1 MNGCK
6 NKNDEIM
13 EIGSAKW
20 QQLII
25 DGAQS
30 CGINI
35 DQSQT
40 EQFAVHATE
49 LMKWNRKINLTTIT
63 RPKDVAVKHFV
74 DSCIPSLLVVPGAK
88 ILDIGSG
95 GGFPG
100 IPLKILI
107 PSLSMMLIDASRKKV
122 SFLKH
127 VIRTLKL
134 ENIEARHERAEELA
148 KKQVAA
154 NSFDVIISRALAS
167 IENLVLMAAPLL
179 AEDGVIVAMKGAK
192 PFQAIEAARKQ
203 VNTNNVVLEIG
214 NIRYSLDLKKYT
226 LPYQR
231 PQRYIIAIN
240 TGG

>member
-1 MNGCK
+1 
-6 NKNDEIM
+6 M
-13 EIGSAKW
+13 EIGSEEW

-30 CGINI
+30 FEINI
-35 DQSQT
+35 NKSKT
-40 EQFAVHATE
+40 EQFAVHAAE

-63 RPKDVAVKHFV
+63 RPKDVAVKHFLE
-74 DSCIPSLLVVPGAK
+74 SSIPSLLIAPGAK

-100 IPLKILI
+100 IPLKILM
-107 PSLSMMLIDASRKKV
+107 PSLSLMLIDASRKKV

-148 KKQVAA
+148 KKQAAA

-179 AEDGVIVAMKGAK
+179 AKDGVIIAMKGVK
-192 PFQAIEAARKQ
+192 PFQEIEAARKQ
-203 VNTNNVVLEIG
+203 VDNNNVLLDIG
-214 NIRYSLDLKKYT
+214 NIRYSLYLKQYT
-226 LPYQR
+226 LPYQKS
-231 PQRYIIAIN
+231 QRSIIIIN
-240 TGG
+240 SGGGHEDY